1 MFFQRYNCK
10 LQQLPEPELKQY
22 FYSELQR
29 MRMSKQI
36 IFQQDG
42 VPAHYGS
49 DDDLNDKFSGK
60 WIGRRGAIKWA
71 PMSPDFNTMRFFL
84 MGLFK
89 A

>member
-1 MFFQRYNCK
+1 M
-10 LQQLPEPELKQY
+10 LKQH

-42 VPAHYGS
+42 ALAHYGS
-49 DDDLNDKFSGK
+49 DVRGWLNEKFPGK
-60 WIGRRGAIKWA
+60 WIGRRGAIEWA
-71 PMSPDFNTMRFFL
+71 PGQVPGLNTMRFFL

-89 A
+89 AKCVL